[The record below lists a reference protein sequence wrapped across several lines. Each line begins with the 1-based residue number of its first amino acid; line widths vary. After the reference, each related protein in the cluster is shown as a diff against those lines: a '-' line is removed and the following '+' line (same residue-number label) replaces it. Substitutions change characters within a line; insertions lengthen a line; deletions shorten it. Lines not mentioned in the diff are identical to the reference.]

1 MIVNGKKIAYKIELD
16 IIQRI
21 KVLGRKPKLAVVNVD
36 GNPVSVSFI
45 NMKKKFADRVGVDFS
60 VLNFDS
66 SIGSNELIA
75 EIKKAAALCDGLVV
89 QLPLPKHLDTDFVL
103 ESIPPEKDV
112 DALGPNPIILSPVV
126 EAIKKILSISQL
138 SLKSKRVLVIGRGR
152 LVGLPIAKWLGGN
165 GTTVDIIGDEVE
177 NMETYTKKADI
188 IISGAGSPH
197 LIKPQMIKEG
207 AALIDC
213 GASEAGGKL
222 LGDAHSG
229 CAVKCSLFTPVPGG
243 VGPITVAMLFSNLLN
258 LAER

>member
-1 MIVNGKKIAYKIELD
+1 MIINGKKIAYVVELN

-21 KVLGRKPKLAVVNVD
+21 KTLDEKPKLAVINVD
-36 GNPVSVSFI
+36 GNLVSVSFI
-45 NMKKKFADRVGVDFS
+45 NMKRRFADRVGVDFS

-66 SIGSNELIA
+66 SIGNDELIA

-89 QLPLPKHLDTDFVL
+89 QLPLPKRLDTDFIL

-112 DALGPNPIILSPVV
+112 DALGPNPKILSPVV
-126 EAIKKILSISQL
+126 EAIKKILSISQF

-165 GTTVDIIGDEVE
+165 GTTVDVIGDEVE
-177 NMETYTKKADI
+177 NIEMYAKKADI

-197 LIKPQMIKEG
+197 LLKPQMIKEG
-207 AALIDC
+207 AVLIDC

-222 LGDAHSG
+222 LGDAHPS
-229 CAVKCSLFTPVPGG
+229 CAAKCSIFTPVPGG
-243 VGPITVAMLFSNLLN
+243 VGPITVAMLFSNLLY
-258 LAER
+258 LMEK